1 MVLIYTPR
9 SNLATK
15 MPHFF
20 QQTLPINNCPPLS
33 EMNEQQKLE
42 QLQKIHQQTQDRL
55 SHTIELHPLISSQS
69 KPNIHIEISYQVL
82 MSASIVKHSFSSY
95 LFGKNLFNLIP
106 GLSQKMLIGASL
118 LYTLFDAILFLGFEV
133 SLLKQSL
140 NIKPLHPTPLQ
151 NLLLQIQILSTL
163 HLNLSSIQLLQSF
176 SKPEYE
182 ELYTI
187 TSLYSEDIKK
197 QFLVLNQTPQEI
209 KLKIASYLIILI
221 GGISKIAGSYFLAES
236 LLKTFYPLL
245 LGTAW
250 AWVVIGLMVST
261 SLAFYLLVSSQSIQ
275 NFIQPNHKYIQEIK
289 SNYLQFEQT
298 YQHLNHNHIAT
309 QFFFDKNNTEISQN
323 IAGNALN

>member
-1 MVLIYTPR
+1 MTL
-9 SNLATK
+9 
-15 MPHFF
+15 FF
-20 QQTLPINNCPPLS
+20 QQILPNNNKVLPPEL
-33 EMNEQQKLE
+33 NEQQKLD
-42 QLQKIHQQTQDRL
+42 QLQSILQQTQDRL
-55 SHTIELHPLISSQS
+55 SHSIELHPSTFRHT
-69 KPNIHIEISYQVL
+69 KPSLHVEMSYHVL
-82 MSASIVKHSFSSY
+82 MSASIVKHGFSSY

-106 GLSQKMLIGASL
+106 GLSQKALIGASL

-140 NIKPLHPTPLQ
+140 NLKPLHPTSLQ
-151 NLLLQIQILSTL
+151 NLLQQIQILSAL
-163 HLNLSSIQLLQSF
+163 HLHLSSIQLLNCF
-176 SKPEYE
+176 SKQEYE
-182 ELYTI
+182 ELYAI
-187 TSLYSEDIKK
+187 TALFSEDIKK
-197 QFLVLNQTPQEI
+197 QFVNLNQAQQEL
-209 KLKIASYLIILI
+209 KLKIASYLIILL

-250 AWVVIGLMVST
+250 SWVIIGLMVST
-261 SLAFYLLVSSQSIQ
+261 SLAFYLLVSGQSIQ

-309 QFFFDKNNTEISQN
+309 QIFFNKNNAEISQN